1 MGKYAKTA
9 FLIAGFAG
17 SVAFGGNHWYVDAE
31 NGNDGWDGTCTLSD
45 AKPELKKGP
54 KKTLAGIFSQ
64 GEALPAEGDTV
75 HMAPG
80 VYSNGVMTAASQ
92 NYRVVVPVGVTLMS
106 EAGGCEGPRLRQSD
120 CGVCTARR
128 FSRNFGRTIA
138 RRTSAARVCGG
149 AHSASDRRQI
159 KE

>member
-1 MGKYAKTA
+1 MCWICRTNRQIRNGGKMGKYAKTA

-31 NGNDGWDGTCTLSD
+31 NGNDRWNGKAAFADVD
-45 AKPELKKGP
+45 MDLKKGP

-64 GEALPAEGDTV
+64 GEVLPAEGDTV

-106 EAGGCEGPRLRQSD
+106 EAGVWGKGSF
-120 CGVCTARR
+120 V
-128 FSRNFGRTIA
+128 
-138 RRTSAARVCGG
+138 
-149 AHSASDRRQI
+149 
-159 KE
+159 